1 MNGVN
6 KVILLGHVGKEPEI
20 KTLDNGTK
28 IARFSLATTE
38 TVKRDGQKHEY
49 TEWHTIVAWRGMADI
64 VEKIIHKGTLVYLE
78 GKLKSRSWE
87 DENKV
92 RRSVVEIELEILN
105 NLSKKTESNSNSN
118 SESQGHS
125 ADHAVKFE
133 SEKEGELPF

>member
-6 KVILLGHVGKEPEI
+6 KVILLGYVGKEPEI

-49 TEWHTIVAWRGMADI
+49 TEWHTIVAWRGMAEI

-92 RRSVVEIELEILN
+92 RRSVVEIELESLN
-105 NLSKKTESNSNSN
+105 NLSKKADSYSN
-118 SESQGHS
+118 SESHGQT

-133 SEKEGELPF
+133 NEKEGELPF